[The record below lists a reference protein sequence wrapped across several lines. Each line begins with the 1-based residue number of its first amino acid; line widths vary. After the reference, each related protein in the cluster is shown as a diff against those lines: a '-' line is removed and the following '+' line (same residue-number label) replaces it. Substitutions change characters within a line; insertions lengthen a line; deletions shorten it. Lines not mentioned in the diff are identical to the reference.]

1 MGHHLLIVDDDPGI
15 RETLELYLG
24 CRGYTISTACD
35 GVEMRG
41 RLAAEPIDL
50 IILDLILPEENGFD
64 LLRELRQTSQI
75 PVILLTGRGE
85 ETSRIVG
92 LEIGA
97 DDYIPK
103 PFSAGE
109 LAARIGAVLRRA
121 VRAEAP
127 VEGAPRKSL
136 TGVFNGWRI
145 DASQRKLFSPEGKEV
160 KLTAGEFDL
169 LMALATSPNRV
180 MTRERILDYLGE
192 DTSEIF
198 DRAIDTRVTRLRG
211 KIEPDPRNPSY
222 IKTERGIGYVFSCA
236 VDWR

>member
-1 MGHHLLIVDDDPGI
+1 MGQHLLIVDDDPGI

-35 GVEMRG
+35 GGEMRAC
-41 RLAAEPIDL
+41 LAAKPIDL

-109 LAARIGAVLRRA
+109 LAARIGAVS
-121 VRAEAP
+121 AP
-127 VEGAPRKSL
+127 G
-136 TGVFNGWRI
+136 
-145 DASQRKLFSPEGKEV
+145 
-160 KLTAGEFDL
+160 
-169 LMALATSPNRV
+169 LA
-180 MTRERILDYLGE
+180 
-192 DTSEIF
+192 
-198 DRAIDTRVTRLRG
+198 RG
-211 KIEPDPRNPSY
+211 K
-222 IKTERGIGYVFSCA
+222 RGGGGRRGSP
-236 VDWR
+236 

>member
-24 CRGYTISTACD
+24 CRGYVVSTACD
-35 GVEMRG
+35 GTEMRA
-41 RLAAEPIDL
+41 RLAADSVDL
-50 IILDLILPEENGFD
+50 IILDLVLPDENGFD
-64 LLRELRQTSQI
+64 LLRELRQESQI

-109 LAARIGAVLRRA
+109 LAARIGAVLRRS
-121 VRAEAP
+121 VRTEAP
-127 VEGAPRKSL
+127 PESGKGKSV

-145 DASQRKLFSPEGKEV
+145 DTSQRKLFSPEGEEV

-222 IKTERGIGYVFSCA
+222 IKTERGIGYVFSCT
-236 VDWR
+236 VEWR